1 MQATAEPENILL
13 EEATRAFSQLDVID
27 LTNEEQLELQQKRV
41 QTTNRINA
49 FKKHVEQGKSEKHA
63 WYLAFQEYPKF

>member
-13 EEATRAFSQLDVID
+13 EQARAMSKSDVID
-27 LTNEEQLELQQKRV
+27 LTSEEQLELQAKRV

-49 FKKHVEQGKSEKHA
+49 FKKHVEQGKSEKHS

>member
-13 EEATRAFSQLDVID
+13 EQARALSQSDVID
-27 LTNEEQLELQQKRV
+27 LTSEEQLELQQKRV

-49 FKKHVEQGKSEKHA
+49 FKKHVEQGKSERHA
-63 WYLAFQEYPKF
+63 WYLAFQEYPKY

>member
-1 MQATAEPENILL
+1 MNATAEPENILL
-13 EEATRAFSQLDVID
+13 EQARALTQSEVID
-27 LTNEEQLELQQKRV
+27 LTNEEQLELQAKRV

-49 FKKHVEQGKSEKHA
+49 FKKHVEQGKSEKHS